1 MEKRISYYDYAE
13 NDYNYLKDSVE
24 ECRFANMLASASQ
37 NTCERYLKHVIDI
50 TLGKDADTRVMH
62 THSLSV
68 LLRYIEE
75 NIKDFDIDE
84 DIVLR
89 ADIYYYNTRYPGDD
103 SFIANEKDIRKAF
116 AAATETKRAV
126 DKYLST
132 FKKKKP
138 VALNEIDLF

>member
-1 MEKRISYYDYAE
+1 MIG
-13 NDYNYLKDSVE
+13 
-24 ECRFANMLASASQ
+24 
-37 NTCERYLKHVIDI
+37 I

-62 THSLSV
+62 THSLGI

-89 ADIYYYNTRYPGDD
+89 ADIYYYNTRYHGDD
-103 SFIANEKDIRKAF
+103 SFIANEKDIRRAF
-116 AAATETKRAV
+116 ASAEETKHAV

-132 FKKKKP
+132 FKKNKP